1 MLSLKQTHRY
11 SGNEFMTT
19 LNEQLANLKV
29 IPVIAINRAED
40 AIPLGKALVEN
51 GMPCAEITLRTECA
65 IEAISIMRK
74 TYPDMLIGAGTVLTT
89 EQVDAS
95 INAGVEFIVSP
106 GFNPRT
112 VQYCIDKGVA
122 IVPGVN
128 NPSLVEQAME
138 MGLRTLKFFPAEPS
152 GGTAM
157 LKALTAV
164 YPVKFIPTGGVSLKN
179 VDAYL
184 SIPSVL
190 ACGGTWMVPTSLIDE
205 GKWDDLGKLV
215 RDAVDHVN
223 A

>member
-1 MLSLKQTHRY
+1 
-11 SGNEFMTT
+11 MTT

-29 IPVIAINRAED
+29 IPVIAINKAED
-40 AIPLGKALVEN
+40 AIPLGRTLVEN
-51 GMPCAEITLRTECA
+51 GMPCAEITFRTECA
-65 IEAISIMRK
+65 AEAIRAMRAEF
-74 TYPDMLIGAGTVLTT
+74 PEMLIGAGTILTN
-89 EQVDAS
+89 EQVDQA
-95 INAGVEFIVSP
+95 IEAGVDFIVSP

-112 VQYCIDKGVA
+112 VQYCLDKGVA

-152 GGTAM
+152 GGVGM

-164 YPVKFIPTGGVSLKN
+164 YPVKFMPTGGVSLGN
-179 VDAYL
+179 VDEYL

-190 ACGGTWMVPTSLIDE
+190 ACGGTWMVPTKLIDE
-205 GKWDDLGKLV
+205 GKWDELGTLV
-215 RDAVDHVN
+215 RDAVAHV

>member
-1 MLSLKQTHRY
+1 
-11 SGNEFMTT
+11 MTT

-65 IEAISIMRK
+65 IEAIRIMRK
-74 TYPDMLIGAGTVLTT
+74 EFPDMLIGSGTVLTN

-95 INAGVEFIVSP
+95 IEAGVDFIVSP

-152 GGTAM
+152 GGTGM

-164 YPVKFIPTGGVSLKN
+164 YPVKFMPTGGVSLKN
-179 VDAYL
+179 VDEYL

-190 ACGGTWMVPTSLIDE
+190 ACGGTWMVPTNLIDE
-205 GKWDDLGKLV
+205 GKWDELGKLV
-215 RDAVDHVN
+215 RDAVEFVN
-223 A
+223 K